1 MLNAFIINF
10 LWIILGYLIGSINFS
25 IILSKKSPQ
34 KIDIKKV
41 GSGNAGATNFAR
53 AFGLKYGLVIFILDA
68 SKSFWF
74 GFLAGLLQRNVE
86 AFNLLIPQMCLIS
99 VIVGHIFPVWFHFK
113 GGKGA
118 ATLLGMI
125 ASISLF
131 LAIIGTV
138 LFFIIFWFTR
148 YISLGSI
155 LVPYFLVAFSFL
167 CQYWYFFDSVIWY
180 QPFWVSPVCLLIGTM
195 IVTVSHRENI
205 IRLIQKKESKFEIK
219 WTLQEKN
226 KEENNNKEIVQEVV
240 EQQEKNEIVE
250 NDSFIKVNDQ
260 VENKSIIDQA
270 IEQN

>member
-74 GFLAGLLQRNVE
+74 GFLAGLLQRNIE

-99 VIVGHIFPVWFHFK
+99 VIIGHIFPIWFHFK

-138 LFFIIFWFTR
+138 LFLIIFWFTR

-155 LVPYFLVAFSFL
+155 IVPYFLVGFSFL
-167 CQYWYFFDSVIWY
+167 CQYWYFIDSVIWY
-180 QPFWVSPVCLLIGTM
+180 QPFWVSPVCLLIGAIIIT
-195 IVTVSHRENI
+195 ISHRENI

-219 WTLQEKN
+219 WSLQNKN
-226 KEENNNKEIVQEVV
+226 KKID
-240 EQQEKNEIVE
+240 NEIVDQQE
-250 NDSFIKVNDQ
+250 QNKITKNDNFIKTNGQ
-260 VENKSIIDQA
+260 IESKSIIDQA